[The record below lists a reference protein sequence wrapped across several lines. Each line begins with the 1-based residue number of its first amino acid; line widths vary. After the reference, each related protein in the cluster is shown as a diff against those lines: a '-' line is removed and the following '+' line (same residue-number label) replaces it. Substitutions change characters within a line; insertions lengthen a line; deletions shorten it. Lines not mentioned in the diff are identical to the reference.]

1 MGKNIFQYFK
11 KNKSLV
17 KSKTNINLLSP
28 KIFPKEEA
36 KKQFKYYFE
45 KLHRAIHSNDAT
57 NIAITGS
64 YGSGKTT
71 FIKNFQNVYD
81 KKETGRE
88 YLNISLATFSE
99 EDFKNKKNSESTL
112 LDKKGDCDIET
123 PQEKKSKPN
132 TLDKKDDLDL
142 PIESKIH
149 QEKKHLE
156 RLIELSILQQILY
169 HVEPSQIPNSN
180 LKRIRSIKPVL
191 LICYT
196 ISSIL
201 WLYATT
207 ILFKFNHISKINP
220 NNFVL
225 SQPFDW
231 FLFVITLIFIAGL
244 SYLIY
249 RSIRLFNGTKISK
262 LKFLE
267 SELELGRN
275 VDKSILNEHLDE
287 IIYFFQ
293 NTNYDV
299 VVFEDIDRFE
309 NTEIFTKLREI
320 NLLLN
325 KSKQINRILG
335 KIVFIYAVRDDKFK
349 NEERTKFF
357 DYIIPIIPFISPNNA
372 SEQLSK
378 LITDEG
384 LTDIFTQSFIDD
396 VVTFIDDIDMRLL
409 INIFNEFLIYK
420 SKLFA
425 KDHNKRRNDNLLA
438 IIIYKNLY
446 PKDFA
451 RLPKRKG
458 HLYKIISQKEIYI
471 KKEIKKKEDL
481 IKGLQKEYDDII
493 HENHEIIEELRAV
506 YINMIHKKIPDAVKI
521 IIDNVRYNFFDLLKD
536 ELFDQLRVQNIIEY
550 EYYARFN
557 QNFFQISS
565 KKSLISFIE
574 VEKAV
579 NVKFNY
585 DERVELLEK
594 KTNWKTTEIKKRI
607 EKLKNEIL
615 EIESWELSQIYQEL
629 SITPDTTEF
638 DNSRLI
644 RYLLLEGYINE
655 NYNHYI
661 SLFHAEN
668 LSDEDFDFEK
678 RVKSGE
684 NSPFD
689 YKLKR
694 LDNLVKKL
702 DEKFFDRPATLNYDL
717 LNYLLEN
724 QPIVI
729 VQEKTVRFFK
739 QLSNEKKRTIDF
751 IDGYISFEEK
761 RKPDIYDANQ
771 QLVEE
776 NNIKIFINLLC
787 QHWEGIWVFITK
799 STSFSDEKTKKYIKY
814 IIQYAESKD
823 LITINKESLLS
834 SSIEALPDF
843 LTLFNTKHFNKVKEY
858 ISSANIKFEALQLPN
873 DETKHLFD
881 FVYENNHYKI
891 NLNNISIILKAKYK
905 GELTDTFYTNNLE
918 TILNAE
924 TTHLIEYIKSDINE
938 YVKNAYL
945 KTEKDCFEKEQI
957 LTEHLL
963 NNASLSIDLKIQII
977 NKTKTVFTSLNE
989 VENFELKKKIIESNK
1004 LTPTWENIYSYLN
1017 DLEGEIYIDSTLV
1030 EFYNNEENSK
1040 ILSEQALET
1049 KKESLETFYMSM
1061 RYAILKCE
1069 KLTIENY
1076 SNLLIS
1082 NKRAYNELDFEHL
1095 SKEKIQLLLDRLKLN
1110 YTLENYRKL
1119 KNSFV
1124 NNEHITFLEK
1134 HQNTFIQKISLID
1147 LDTEDYTLLL
1157 ISKNF
1162 KASNK
1167 LQLIK
1172 NIPED
1177 ALSSSSELSKAVLE
1191 LVLEHHYLELNF
1203 EAIQSIFSHT
1213 INTELK
1219 VKLLLLYKSQISKN
1233 NLLTLISLL
1242 SYSYKRITSKSQT
1255 TIPITETN
1263 TLFVQMLQEMNIVG
1277 KAPKNKQN
1285 ENEFRLYMKQF

>member
-11 KNKSLV
+11 KKKPLV
-17 KSKTNINLLSP
+17 ENKTNINLLTP

-36 KKQFKYYFE
+36 KEKFKYYFE

-71 FIKNFQNVYD
+71 FIKNYQNVYD
-81 KKETGRE
+81 QKETGRE

-99 EDFKNKKNSESTL
+99 EDFKNKKNSEPTS
-112 LDKKGDCDIET
+112 
-123 PQEKKSKPN
+123 
-132 TLDKKDDLDL
+132 LDKKDDSDL
-142 PIESKIH
+142 AIETKIP

-191 LICYT
+191 LIGYT
-196 ISSIL
+196 LSSIL

-207 ILFKFNHISKINP
+207 VLFKFNHVSKINP

-325 KSKQINRILG
+325 KSKQINRVLG

-372 SEQLSK
+372 NEQLSK
-378 LITDEG
+378 LITQEG
-384 LTDIFTQSFIDD
+384 LTDTFTQSFIDD

-420 SKLFA
+420 SKLFS

-446 PKDFA
+446 PNDFA
-451 RLPKRKG
+451 QLPKRKG
-458 HLYKIISQKEIYI
+458 NLYKIISQKEVYI
-471 KKEIKKKEDL
+471 KNEIKIKEHL
-481 IKGLQKEYDDII
+481 LKGLKKEYDDII

-521 IIDNVRYNFFDLLKD
+521 NINNAIYNFSDLLKG
-536 ELFDQLRVQNIIEY
+536 ELFDKLRVQNIIEY
-550 EYYARFN
+550 EYYTHYN
-557 QNFFQISS
+557 QNFFQKRS
-565 KKSLISFIE
+565 KKSLISFKEIE
-574 VEKAV
+574 EAV

-585 DERVELLEK
+585 DERVELLEN
-594 KTNWKTTEIKKRI
+594 KTNWKTTDIKKDI
-607 EKLKNEIL
+607 EKLKKEIL
-615 EIESWELSQIYQEL
+615 EIETWELSQIYQEL
-629 SITPDTTEF
+629 SITPDTTKF

-668 LSDEDFDFEK
+668 LDPEDFDFEK
-678 RVKSGE
+678 MVKSGE
-684 NSPFD
+684 NSPFG
-689 YKLKR
+689 YELKR
-694 LDNLVKKL
+694 LDNLIKKL
-702 DEKFFDRPATLNYDL
+702 NIRFFDRPATLNYYL

-724 QPIVI
+724 QQIVI
-729 VQEKTVRFFK
+729 VQEKTARFIK
-739 QLSNEKKRTIDF
+739 QLSNEKKRTIGF
-751 IDGYISFEEK
+751 IDSYISFEEK

-771 QLVEE
+771 QLVDD
-776 NNIKIFINLLC
+776 NNIKSFINLLC
-787 QHWEGIWVFITK
+787 QHWEDIWVFITK
-799 STSFSDEKTKKYIKY
+799 NTNFSDEKTKKYIKY
-814 IIQYAESKD
+814 IIQFAGQND
-823 LITINKESLLS
+823 LDLLNKESLLS
-834 SSIEALPDF
+834 SSVEALPDF
-843 LTLFNTKHFNKVKEY
+843 LTLFNTKHQDKVKTY
-858 ISSANIKFEALQLPN
+858 ISSTNIKFEALQLPN

-891 NLNNISIILKAKYK
+891 NLNNISVILKTKYK
-905 GELTDTFYTNNLE
+905 DELTGMFHTNNLE
-918 TILNAE
+918 TVLNSDA
-924 TTHLIEYIKSDINE
+924 TYLIEYIKTEINE

-945 KTEKDCFEKEQI
+945 KTEKDSLEKEQI
-957 LTEHLL
+957 FVEYLL
-963 NNASLSIDLKIQII
+963 NNTLLSIDLKIKILD
-977 NKTKTVFTSLNE
+977 KTKTVFTNLNE
-989 VENFELKKKIIESNK
+989 VENFELKKKILESNK
-1004 LTPTWENIYSYLN
+1004 VAPTWENIYSYLSSY
-1017 DLEGEIYIDSTLV
+1017 DSEIYIDSTLI
-1030 EFYNNEENSK
+1030 EFYNNDENSK

-1049 KKESLETFYMSM
+1049 KKESLQTAYRSI
-1061 RYAILKCE
+1061 RYAILKCDE
-1069 KLTIENY
+1069 LTTESY
-1076 SNLLIS
+1076 SNLLLS
-1082 NKRAYNELDFEHL
+1082 NKKVYDKLDFEHL
-1095 SKEKIQLLLDRLKLN
+1095 SKEKIQLLLDKSKLN
-1110 YTLENYRKL
+1110 YTEENYRKL
-1119 KNSFV
+1119 KNSFI
-1124 NNEHITFLEK
+1124 NNEHLTFLEK
-1134 HQNTFIQKISLID
+1134 HQNSFIKKISLIE
-1147 LDTEDYTLLL
+1147 LDTHDLTLLL
-1157 ISKNF
+1157 ISKKFNE
-1162 KASNK
+1162 SNK

-1172 NIPED
+1172 NITED
-1177 ALSSSSELSKAVLE
+1177 VLESSSELSKAVLE
-1191 LVLEHHYLELNF
+1191 LVLEHHYLELSF
-1203 EAIQSIFSHT
+1203 EAIQSIFSHS

-1219 VKLLLLYKSQISKN
+1219 IKLLLLYKPQISKDDI
-1233 NLLTLISLL
+1233 LTLISLL
-1242 SYSYKRITSKSQT
+1242 SYSYKRITTKSQT
-1255 TIPITETN
+1255 TIPVTETN
-1263 TLFVQMLQEMNIVG
+1263 TLFIQMLQEIEVVG
-1277 KAPKNKQN
+1277 KAPKNKKN
-1285 ENEFRLYMKQF
+1285 EYRLYMKQF

>member
-1 MGKNIFQYFK
+1 MRKNIFQYFK
-11 KNKSLV
+11 KKKPLV

-36 KKQFKYYFE
+36 KKHFKYYFE
-45 KLHRAIHSNDAT
+45 KLERAIHSNDAT

-81 KKETGRE
+81 QKETGRE

-149 QEKKHLE
+149 QEKKHFE

-180 LKRIRSIKPVL
+180 LKRIRSIKPML

-207 ILFKFNHISKINP
+207 VLFKFNHISKINP

-231 FLFVITLIFIAGL
+231 FLFAITLIFIAGL
-244 SYLIY
+244 GYLIY
-249 RSIRLFNGTKISK
+249 RSMRLFNGTKISK

-325 KSKQINRILG
+325 KSKQINRALG
-335 KIVFIYAVRDDKFK
+335 KIVFIYAIRDDKFK

-372 SEQLSK
+372 NEQLSK

-384 LTDIFTQSFIDD
+384 LKDTFTQSFIDD
-396 VVTFIDDIDMRLL
+396 VVAFIDDIDMRLL

-420 SKLFA
+420 SKLFV

-446 PKDFA
+446 PKDFSQ
-451 RLPKRKG
+451 LPKRKG

-471 KKEIKKKEDL
+471 KNEITIKENIIKDL
-481 IKGLQKEYDDII
+481 QEEYDDIMY
-493 HENHEIIEELRAV
+493 ENHEIIKELRAV

-521 IIDNVRYNFFDLLKD
+521 IINNTPYNFFDLLKD
-536 ELFDQLRVQNIIEY
+536 ELFNKLRPLNTIEY
-550 EYYARFN
+550 QYYTNYN
-557 QNFFQISS
+557 QNLYQKLS
-565 KKSLISFIE
+565 KQSLISFKDI
-574 VEKAV
+574 EKAV
-579 NVKFNY
+579 NIKFNY
-585 DERVELLEK
+585 DERVELLEN
-594 KTNWKTTEIKKRI
+594 KTNWKTTDIKKDI
-607 EKLKNEIL
+607 EKLQKEIL
-615 EIESWELSQIYQEL
+615 EIESWELAQIYQEL
-629 SITPDTTEF
+629 NIKPDTTEF

-668 LSDEDFDFEK
+668 LELKDFDFEK
-678 RVKSGE
+678 MVKSGE

-689 YKLKR
+689 YELKR

-702 DEKFFDRPATLNYDL
+702 DVRFFDRPATLNYFL

-729 VQEKTVRFFK
+729 VQEKTLRFFK

-761 RKPDIYDANQ
+761 RKPDIYDANH
-771 QLVEE
+771 QLVDD
-776 NNIKIFINLLC
+776 NNIKSYINLLC
-787 QHWEGIWVFITK
+787 QHWEDIWVFITK
-799 STSFSDEKTKKYIKY
+799 KTSFSDEKTKKYIKY
-814 IIQYAESKD
+814 IIQYADTKD

-834 SSIEALPDF
+834 SSIEALPYF
-843 LTLFNTKHFNKVKEY
+843 LTLFNSKHHDKAKTY
-858 ISSANIKFEALQLPN
+858 ISSTNIKFEALQLPN

-891 NLNNISIILKAKYK
+891 NLNNISVILKAKYK

-918 TILNAE
+918 TILKSE
-924 TTHLIEYIKSDINE
+924 TTHLAKYIKSDINK
-938 YVKNAYL
+938 YVKNTYL
-945 KTEKDCFEKEQI
+945 KTEKDLLEKEQI
-957 LTEHLL
+957 LVEYLL
-963 NNASLSIDLKIQII
+963 NNALLSIDLKIQII
-977 NKTKTVFTSLNE
+977 NKTKTVFTNLNE

-1004 LTPTWENIYSYLN
+1004 VAPTWENIYFYLN
-1017 DLEGEIYIDSTLV
+1017 DLDDETYIDSTLI

-1049 KKESLETFYMSM
+1049 QEENLETFYMSM
-1061 RYAILKCE
+1061 RYANLKCDE
-1069 KLTIENY
+1069 LTTESY
-1076 SNLLIS
+1076 SNLLLS
-1082 NKRAYNELDFEHL
+1082 NKKVYDKLDFEHL
-1095 SKEKIQLLLDRLKLN
+1095 SKEKIQLLLDKLKLN
-1110 YTLENYRKL
+1110 YTVENYRNL

-1134 HQNTFIQKISLID
+1134 HQNTFIQKVSLID

-1162 KASNK
+1162 KDSNK

-1172 NIPED
+1172 NISED

-1191 LVLEHHYLELNF
+1191 LILEHHCLELNF

-1219 VKLLLLYKSQISKN
+1219 IKLLLLYKSQISKDN
-1233 NLLTLISLL
+1233 VLILISLL
-1242 SYSYKRITSKSQT
+1242 PYNYEKITTKSQT

-1263 TLFVQMLQEMNIVG
+1263 TLFKQMLQEMDIVG
-1277 KAPKNKQN
+1277 EAPRNKKN
-1285 ENEFRLYMKQF
+1285 EYRLFMKKF